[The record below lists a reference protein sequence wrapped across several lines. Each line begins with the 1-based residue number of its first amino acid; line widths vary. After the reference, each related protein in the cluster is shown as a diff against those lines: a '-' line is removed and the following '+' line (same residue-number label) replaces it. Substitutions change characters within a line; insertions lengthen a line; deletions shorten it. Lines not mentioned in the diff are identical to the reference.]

1 MALLNRKEQ
10 LSVLV
15 TGNRGFV
22 GTNLIKKLKNR
33 VHIVPAEQS
42 NHERIDILRRNQLY
56 GLEKTDIIIHLA
68 SKISIANSTINP
80 YEYYHTNILGTL
92 NILDFA
98 RQNNVNKIVNISTYI
113 YGKPIYFPINENH
126 PINPH
131 SPYTKSKVLAEKLC
145 EFYAK
150 DYGID
155 VVTLRPFYIYGPSP
169 NELTFIPSIIKQIKK
184 NRKVILSSRNTK
196 RDFLFVDDFIDLIYK
211 IILNF
216 PKGYNTYNA
225 GFGKSYT
232 LERVVEIIR
241 QILNIDVDIEYN
253 SLMRPNDIVDMIADI
268 TQLEKLYGWKP
279 QIGIEDGLRLTLN
292 ESINRIGI

>member
-22 GTNLIKKLKNR
+22 GTNLIKKLKNK

-42 NHERIDILRRNQLY
+42 NHERIDILRRNQLL
-56 GLEKTDIIIHLA
+56 GLENTDIIIHLA
-68 SKISIANSTINP
+68 SKTSIPNSTINP

-113 YGKPIYFPINENH
+113 YGKPNYFPINENH

-131 SPYTKSKVLAEKLC
+131 SPYTKSKVIAEKLC
-145 EFYAK
+145 EFYAQ

-155 VVTLRPFYIYGPSP
+155 VVTLRPFYIYGPSQ
-169 NELTFIPSIIKQIKK
+169 NELTFIPSIIKQIRK
-184 NRKVILSSRNTK
+184 NGKVILSSRNTK
-196 RDFLFVDDFIDLIYK
+196 RDFLFVDDFIDLINK
-211 IILNF
+211 LILNF
-216 PKGYNTYNA
+216 PKGYNTYNV
-225 GFGKSYT
+225 GFGKSYP

-241 QILNIDVDIEYN
+241 QILNINVDIEYN
-253 SLMRPNDIVDMIADI
+253 PSMRPNDIVDMVADI

-279 QIGIEDGLRLTLN
+279 QIDIETGLRLTLSD
-292 ESINRIGI
+292 SINKIG

>member
-22 GTNLIKKLKNR
+22 GTNLIKKLKNK
-33 VHIVPAEQS
+33 VHIVPAELS
-42 NHERIDILRRNQLY
+42 NHERIDILRRNQLL
-56 GLEKTDIIIHLA
+56 GLENTDIIIHLA
-68 SKISIANSTINP
+68 SKTSIPNSTINP

-98 RQNNVNKIVNISTYI
+98 RQNNVNKIVNISTYV
-113 YGKPIYFPINENH
+113 YGKPNYFPINENH

-131 SPYTKSKVLAEKLC
+131 SPYTKSKVIAEKLC
-145 EFYAK
+145 EFYAQ

-155 VVTLRPFYIYGPSP
+155 VVTLRPFYIYGPSQ
-169 NELTFIPSIIKQIKK
+169 NELTFIPSIIKQIRK
-184 NRKVILSSRNTK
+184 NGKVILSSRNTK
-196 RDFLFVDDFIDLIYK
+196 RDFLFVDDFIDLINK
-211 IILNF
+211 LILNF
-216 PKGYNTYNA
+216 PKGYNTYNV
-225 GFGKSYT
+225 GFGKSYP

-241 QILNIDVDIEYN
+241 QIFNINVDIEYN
-253 SLMRPNDIVDMIADI
+253 SSMRPNDIVDMVADV

-279 QIGIEDGLRLTLN
+279 QIDIETGLRLTLSD
-292 ESINRIGI
+292 SINKIA